1 MGSADVPGHIKK
13 TCEVL
18 LVLQEIERKMKIFYL
33 LTIIVLSLF
42 VNSCTAKKCVPV
54 VKTHNRELL
63 SLKVDSVHVV
73 DSVFVYVNGDTVRE
87 TRWRDRWRE
96 IIIRDTLFRCD
107 TIPQIEIVEVE
118 RKLTFWETV
127 KLRTWPFLAVIIC
140 FVCFIFI
147 IKRGLG
153 AS

>member
-1 MGSADVPGHIKK
+1 MKHLQIFLI
-13 TCEVL
+13 L
-18 LVLQEIERKMKIFYL
+18 LVLTF
-33 LTIIVLSLF
+33 F
-42 VNSCTAKKCVPV
+42 VNSCTVKKSVPV

-63 SLKVDSVHVV
+63 SLKVDSVHIV

-96 IIIRDTLFRCD
+96 IIVRDTIIRCD
-107 TIPQIEIVEVE
+107 TIPKIEMVEVE
-118 RKLTFWETV
+118 KKLTFWEMV
-127 KLRTWPFLAVIIC
+127 KLKTWPFFAVIIC

-147 IKRGLG
+147 FKRRLG

>member
-13 TCEVL
+13 TCKVL
-18 LVLQEIERKMKIFYL
+18 IVLQEIERKMKIFYL

-42 VNSCTAKKCVPV
+42 VNSCTAKKSVPV

-63 SLKVDSVHVV
+63 SSKVDSVHII
-73 DSVFVYVNGDTVRE
+73 DSVFIYVNGDTVRE

-96 IIIRDTLFRCD
+96 IIVRDTIIQRD
-107 TIPQIEIVEVE
+107 SIPQIEIVEVE
-118 RKLTFWETV
+118 KKLTFWETV
-127 KLRTWPFLAVIIC
+127 KLRTWPFFAVIIC

-147 IKRGLG
+147 IKQRLG